1 VAYEPLKTF
10 TYLAAPFLLVGVLLL
25 GRAIFVYIMRQL
37 INDYPQ
43 DNFQSLVGGGV
54 ALLLGFLIFLF
65 GILADR
71 IGGIRRLLDEV
82 LYRARSREV
91 ADEEWRR
98 EVSARLDQLDR
109 TLLED
114 GLAIEP
120 KDSVRERG

>member
-1 VAYEPLKTF
+1 
-10 TYLAAPFLLVGVLLL
+10 LAAPFLLLGVLLL

-91 ADEEWRR
+91 ADEGWRR

-114 GLAIEP
+114 GLGIEP
-120 KDSVRERG
+120 KDSARER